1 MRLGHQYEKKSLTLT
16 VPTQQ
21 VLMKGSDWLVRMDKL
36 YEDAVSQILKV
47 LDKVYKRDYLSLTF
61 ELGQHL

>member
-1 MRLGHQYEKKSLTLT
+1 
-16 VPTQQ
+16 
-21 VLMKGSDWLVRMDKL
+21 MKGSDWLVRMDKL